1 MAYILG
7 YIFADGS
14 LEDSPY
20 IRGKYMRISSTDESS
35 IINLKTILNSKH
47 KITKTLSNVNYKPDY
62 LLRIGSHKIFND
74 LKKYGLHP
82 HKSLT
87 IRLPKVPKKYFGNF
101 IRGYFDGDGCVHLEK
116 TRRGSIKC
124 VRVIFTSGS
133 VKFLSQ
139 LADVLTSEI
148 SLTSRKIY
156 KGTRSYQLRYSTR
169 DSEKL
174 FIFMYKDTHGI
185 FMERKFNK
193 FFEYF
198 KSKNNKKIGKS
209 IKNILRYHNGLVAK
223 G

>member
-14 LEDSPY
+14 LENSPY
-20 IRGKYMRISSTDESS
+20 IRGKYLRITSTDESS
-35 IINLKTILNSKH
+35 IINLKSILSSKH
-47 KITKTLSNVNYKPDY
+47 KIIKTLPDNNHKPDY

-87 IRLPKVPKKYFGNF
+87 MMFPNPPKKYLGDF
-101 IRGYFDGDGCVHLEK
+101 IRGYFDGDGCIHLERIK
-116 TRRGSIKC
+116 GGSIKC

-133 VKFLSQ
+133 IKFLSR
-139 LADVLTSEI
+139 LAEILTSRI
-148 SLTSRKIY
+148 LLTVRKIY
-156 KGTRSYQLRYSTR
+156 KGTRSYQLRYNTR

-174 FIFMYKDTHGI
+174 FVLMYKNTDGI
-185 FMERKFNK
+185 FMERKFNI
-193 FFEYF
+193 FCEYL
-198 KSKNNKKIGKS
+198 KSKPNKNIGKS